1 MKKWIVFNNAHI
13 NVDKIVYV
21 RMMTSYVEI
30 GLSQSWMHENFI
42 NEVELIR
49 RYEEVLM
56 ELGIL

>member
-1 MKKWIVFNNAHI
+1 MKKWIVFNKAYI

-30 GLSQSWMHENFI
+30 GLSQSGMHENFI